1 MVFLSMKTPPSCS
14 PHSTVLAHLAKH
26 PWGLRAPSLAL
37 LAALILALIGREDV
51 RLTKLAAQL
60 PGTALQSSKVKQL
73 HRFFKNIRLPE
84 DVLAHFVL
92 SFSNPTDRLWL
103 VIDRT
108 NWRLGKIEINI
119 LLVAVILNRQALP
132 LMWTLL
138 PHGGSS
144 NSAVR
149 NALLERV
156 LLVLPA
162 KRIAGLLGDRE
173 FIGKK
178 WFRFL
183 NHEQIAPCIRLKA
196 NTKVGGMPVWALFK
210 GIPAGEVRWWY
221 RPLMVYGVPLR
232 VCAVRDMHGHLLY
245 VATLEHGQHAL
256 ERYSERWTIESLF
269 KFWKGSGFDLEATHL
284 THPERLATL
293 LALVTLTSVWAWQV
307 GQAEHERAPI
317 RVLAHGR
324 LALSVVRYGLNTV
337 KAALVNV
344 LWNPSETL
352 FVRRFLACA
361 GKLSP
366 T

>member
-1 MVFLSMKTPPSCS
+1 M
-14 PHSTVLAHLAKH
+14 
-26 PWGLRAPSLAL
+26 
-37 LAALILALIGREDV
+37 ILALIQREDV

-60 PGTALQSSKVKQL
+60 PGRALQSSKVKQL
-73 HRFFKNIRLPE
+73 HRFFKNIRLSE
-84 DVLAHFVL
+84 DVLARFVL
-92 SFSNPTDRLWL
+92 SFAHPTERLWL

-108 NWRLGKIEINI
+108 NWRLGKTEINI
-119 LLVAVILNRQALP
+119 LLVAVILNGQALP

-144 NSAVR
+144 SSAVR

-178 WFRFL
+178 WFKFL
-183 NHEQIAPCIRLKA
+183 NKAKVAPCIRLKT
-196 NTKVGGMPVWALFK
+196 NTKVGGIPVWALFK
-210 GIPAGEVRWWY
+210 GIPTGEVRWWY

-232 VCAVRDMHGHLLY
+232 VCAVRDVHGHLLY
-245 VATLEHGQHAL
+245 VATLEHGRNAL
-256 ERYSERWTIESLF
+256 ERYSRRWTIESLF
-269 KFWKGSGFDLEATHL
+269 KHWKGSAFDLEATHL
-284 THPERLATL
+284 THTERLGTL
-293 LALVTLTSVWAWQV
+293 LALITLTSVWAWQV

-324 LALSVVRYGLNTV
+324 LALSIVRHGLNTV

-344 LWNPSETL
+344 LWDPSETV
-352 FVRRFLACA
+352 FIRDFLACA